1 MRHFYSENDLN
12 STEQGAETSD
22 VKDFKKDALSHNCI
36 HDVITEILP
45 DISMRMFIFISQT
58 MSTIVD
64 EIFSFLKVI

>member
-1 MRHFYSENDLN
+1 MRHFYSEIDLN

-22 VKDFKKDALSHNCI
+22 VKDCKKDALSHNCI

-45 DISMRMFIFISQT
+45 DISMLMFNFISLT